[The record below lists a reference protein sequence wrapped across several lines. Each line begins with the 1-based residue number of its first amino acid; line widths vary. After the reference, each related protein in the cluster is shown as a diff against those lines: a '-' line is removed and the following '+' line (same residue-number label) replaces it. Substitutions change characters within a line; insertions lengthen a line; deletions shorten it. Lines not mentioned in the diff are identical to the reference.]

1 MTEERIVYSKRTGK
15 RRPPNTVTSTNEPN
29 IELMAKAFRNLY
41 EITRKERK
49 DNKKENRQICR

>member
-15 RRPPNTVTSTNEPN
+15 RRPPSTVTEMNKPN
-29 IELMAKAFRNLY
+29 FELMAKAFRNLY

-49 DNKKENRQICR
+49 DN